1 MWADFA
7 SGMGGWRTP
16 FFVHEGPRRTTK
28 NTFFVREGARRGRE
42 NRAIASKFG
51 RHNSPRRAPTRG
63 APTDSGSLRWV
74 CTDLMQLPWEEVSP
88 HTRGRPVGIQ
98 GPQGFVPDRDALP
111 WGGGSPAYA
120 GKTPNGCRRRW
131 RGAGGGRRR
140 GGRARGGG
148 WACWRGRGLD
158 NVFCERRWRS
168 VECDNIYLQQYDSV
182 RQLQAGLRDDF
193 DLYNHGR
200 PRQSLNYRT
209 PAEEQFVL

>member
-74 CTDLMQLPWEEVSP
+74 CTDLMQLPWGP
-88 HTRGRPVGIQ
+88 RRGAEGQ
-98 GPQGFVPDRDALP
+98 GEQGGF
-111 WGGGSPAYA
+111 PAYA
-120 GKTPNGCRRRW
+120 GDRPVGP
-131 RGAGGGRRR
+131 RG
-140 GGRARGGG
+140 
-148 WACWRGRGLD
+148 
-158 NVFCERRWRS
+158 
-168 VECDNIYLQQYDSV
+168 
-182 RQLQAGLRDDF
+182 
-193 DLYNHGR
+193 
-200 PRQSLNYRT
+200 
-209 PAEEQFVL
+209 